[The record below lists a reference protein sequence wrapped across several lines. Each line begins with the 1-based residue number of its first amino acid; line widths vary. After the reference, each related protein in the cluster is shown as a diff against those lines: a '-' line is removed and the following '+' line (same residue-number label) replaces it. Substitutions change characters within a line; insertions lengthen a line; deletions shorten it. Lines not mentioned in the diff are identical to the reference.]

1 MSSFLLELAKITIPG
16 LLVLLAAYYVLRDL
30 MKNEERNR
38 LYAMRKESAKT
49 LNPIRLTAYERLALF
64 LERIQPDS
72 MILRVQNGSMNVKDL
87 HLALLATVRE
97 EFEHNVTQQIY
108 VSADVWLVTKNAK
121 ESIVQLINTCA
132 SELPD
137 EMPAIELAKL
147 IIERYGS
154 IETTPVDVAL
164 NMLKKEVK
172 SFY

>member
-1 MSSFLLELAKITIPG
+1 MIEFLLDIAKIAIPG
-16 LLVLLAAYYVLRDL
+16 ILVLLATYYVLNNL
-30 MKNEERNR
+30 LKNEERNR
-38 LYAMRKESAKT
+38 YYNLRKETAKV

-72 MILRVQNGSMNVKDL
+72 LLLRVQQNGMKAKEL
-87 HLALLATVRE
+87 HLALLTTIRE

-108 VSADVWLVTKNAK
+108 VSNDVWIVTKNAK
-121 ESIVQLINTCA
+121 ESIVQLVNTCA
-132 SELPD
+132 SEVPDDLP
-137 EMPAIELAKL
+137 AVELSKI

-164 NMLKKEVK
+164 NMLKSEVK

>member
-1 MSSFLLELAKITIPG
+1 MKDFLLELAKITIPG
-16 LLVLLAAYYVLRDL
+16 VLVLLATYYVLRDL

-38 LYAMRKESAKT
+38 YYATKKETAKT

-72 MILRVQNGSMNVKDL
+72 LILRVQQSGMKSKDL
-87 HLALLATVRE
+87 HIALLSTIRE

-108 VSADVWLVTKNAK
+108 VSNDVWIVTKNAK
-121 ESIVQLINTCA
+121 ESIVQLVNTCA
-132 SELPD
+132 SEVPD
-137 EMPAIELAKL
+137 DLPAIELSKI

-154 IETTPVDVAL
+154 IDTTPLDIAL
-164 NMLKKEVK
+164 NMLKAEVK

>member
-1 MSSFLLELAKITIPG
+1 MSSFLLELAQITIPG

-87 HLALLATVRE
+87 HLALLSTVRE

>member
-1 MSSFLLELAKITIPG
+1 MIEFLLDIAKIAIPG
-16 LLVLLAAYYVLRDL
+16 ILLLLATYYVLNNL
-30 MKNEERNR
+30 LKNEERNR
-38 LYAMRKESAKT
+38 YYNLRKETAKV

-72 MILRVQNGSMNVKDL
+72 LLLRVQQNGMKAKEL
-87 HLALLATVRE
+87 HLALLTTIRE

-108 VSADVWLVTKNAK
+108 VSNDVWIVTKNAK
-121 ESIVQLINTCA
+121 ESIVQLVNTCA
-132 SELPD
+132 SEVPDDLP
-137 EMPAIELAKL
+137 AVELSKI

-164 NMLKKEVK
+164 NMLKSEVK